1 MMIFQDLDDVTR
13 KRMIAEVE
21 SDTANGKL
29 YISSRL
35 SANGRQDY
43 VNLLKEAITSHN
55 EVWLAQQL
63 SLNGR
68 LNLTEERKKP
78 KGGYTTA
85 KVPETAPETLA
96 EGEFNRFYIRGLC
109 LRALEEGIFELEVY
123 RAKSVMNPRLESQAK
138 LGTKVQAEK
147 LLNDLRSH
155 PGVDTALGLPNGPN
169 SGLSVKLP

>member
-68 LNLTEERKKP
+68 LNLTEERKNQR
-78 KGGYTTA
+78 A
-85 KVPETAPETLA
+85 A
-96 EGEFNRFYIRGLC
+96 IRLQKF
-109 LRALEEGIFELEVY
+109 L
-123 RAKSVMNPRLESQAK
+123 KRLLK
-138 LGTKVQAEK
+138 
-147 LLNDLRSH
+147 H
-155 PGVDTALGLPNGPN
+155 
-169 SGLSVKLP
+169 